1 MSTGREVQTYHEVKK
16 MKFIVQSDEHV
27 TRVEVE
33 NGAKLYF
40 NLRDYRR
47 FAHRETPLLCVFYE
61 GPLPEREMDYYEMSI
76 YAMDHLAMIGDGPL
90 GNDHQ
95 PQIQFLNL
103 AQEINNELA
112 PALAAGYKE
121 FVECQFAKLE
131 DLALANLREV
141 A

>member
-1 MSTGREVQTYHEVKK
+1 

-47 FAHRETPLLCVFYE
+47 YAHRETPLLCVFYE
-61 GPLPEREMDYYEMSI
+61 GAQPDREMDYFEMSI
-76 YAMDHLAMIGDGPL
+76 YVLDRIPMIGDVPL
-90 GNDHQ
+90 GSDHQ
-95 PQIQFLNL
+95 PSIQFLNL
-103 AQEINNELA
+103 AQETNHLLA
-112 PALAAGYKE
+112 PALAAGYGA
-121 FVECQFAKLE
+121 FVERHFAKLE
-131 DLALANLREV
+131 DLAHANMREV